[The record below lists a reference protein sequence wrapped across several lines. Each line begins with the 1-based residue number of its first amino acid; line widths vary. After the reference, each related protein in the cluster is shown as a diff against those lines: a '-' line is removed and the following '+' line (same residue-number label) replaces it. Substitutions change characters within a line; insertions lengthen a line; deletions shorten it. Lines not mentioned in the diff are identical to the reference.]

1 MAEDNK
7 NALLYAVWR
16 TFACD
21 IFIQF
26 FLGTMSAVLSF
37 ASPFLILFLTAFIKD
52 GDEDPELTWDNV
64 KPGVIWAG
72 LLIGTQLAGY
82 LISEHQS
89 YFNVVTGRRSSNALI
104 AMVYQK
110 YSKISNATNKA
121 FSSG

>member
-1 MAEDNK
+1 
-7 NALLYAVWR
+7 
-16 TFACD
+16 
-21 IFIQF
+21 
-26 FLGTMSAVLSF
+26 MSAVLSF